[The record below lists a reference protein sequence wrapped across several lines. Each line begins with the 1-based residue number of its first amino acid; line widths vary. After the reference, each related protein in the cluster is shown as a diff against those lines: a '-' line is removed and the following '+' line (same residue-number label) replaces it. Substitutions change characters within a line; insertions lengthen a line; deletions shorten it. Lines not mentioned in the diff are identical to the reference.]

1 MRMKS
6 LILIFIALGCG
17 LVASIGISQVMERGG
32 GAGPALETEQILVAL
47 TDIDAGA
54 KLDVNNIRLEEWP
67 KNKVPEAAIRRV
79 DDAKG
84 KFAVPRFFK
93 GEPIVATRISETST
107 GVADLI
113 PEDYRA
119 VPVKVEEDTVMK
131 AISPGDRVDVSVFLK
146 KDGHEVPK
154 TGVFPILRNVQI
166 FAVNSNTERTTDAKG
181 GEAAFRTVSLLI
193 KEKQVGELELAKQVG
208 KIQLS
213 LRRRNETDDGVGEE
227 TNSMAD
233 LLEGKS
239 EMGGDVAPTPPP
251 TDSLNNLLANGGT
264 AVGAPVANAASE
276 WQMNIQGP
284 HGVDQWSWASRSG
297 LPSKSTL
304 LSIDGNS
311 TSSAPATSA
320 PSGPANTEAAP
331 PAEQPSESFTEETTT
346 SVTDTPA
353 E

>member
-32 GAGPALETEQILVAL
+32 GSGPALETEQILVAL

-54 KLDVNNIRLEEWP
+54 KLDVNNIRLEDWP
-67 KNKVPEAAIRRV
+67 KNKVPESAIRRV

-93 GEPIVATRISETST
+93 GEPIVATRISDST
-107 GVADLI
+107 RGVADLI
-113 PEDYRA
+113 PDGYRA
-119 VPVKVEEDTVMK
+119 VPVKIEEDTVMK

-146 KDGHEVPK
+146 RDGNEISQ

-166 FAVNSNTERTTDAKG
+166 FAVNSNTERSTDEKG
-181 GEAAFRTVSLLI
+181 SEAAFRTVSLLV
-193 KEKQVGELELAKQVG
+193 KEKQVGELELAKRVG
-208 KIQLS
+208 DIQLS
-213 LRRRNETDDGVGEE
+213 LRRRDEADDGVGEE
-227 TNSMAD
+227 TKSMSD
-233 LLEGKS
+233 LLAGKAQQ
-239 EMGGDVAPTPPP
+239 GGDVASAPPP
-251 TDSLNNLLANGGT
+251 SDSGFDNFLASGQGASAP
-264 AVGAPVANAASE
+264 AVAASE

-284 HGVDQWSWASRSG
+284 NGVDQWSWVSRDG
-297 LPSKSTL
+297 LPAKSTL

-311 TSSAPATSA
+311 TSSAPAPAA
-320 PSGPANTEAAP
+320 PSGSSNTGAAP

-346 SVTDTPA
+346 SVSDTPA